1 MLDRPATSGYSSA
14 MNKRSRKPPA
24 DAVVF
29 SVLGTAHAL
38 EERLEAA
45 VGPLGLSLAKAGLL
59 ASLADAGGPMSL
71 SDLADNQHCVRSNI
85 TQLVDR
91 LEQDGLVRRRHD
103 PADRRGVLA
112 ELTPAGVRAHAQ
124 AMRALK
130 REQQAIVSALG
141 AADAARLKA
150 ALRLLA
156 G

>member
-1 MLDRPATSGYSSA
+1 
-14 MNKRSRKPPA
+14 MNKRSRKPRQPA
-24 DAVVF
+24 VAPDAVVF

-130 REQQAIVSALG
+130 AEQQAIVSALG
-141 AADAARLKA
+141 AADAVRLKA